1 MNWQNRIRVQACV
14 VGALA
19 AFSAVAGATQP
30 LDVFLDKASSQSF
43 DAREAAA
50 TERQRSAEADAAL
63 GRLIP
68 ALSARGVYTRNQTEV
83 AASLP
88 MVEERLVITPLD
100 QLDAVVQLDVP
111 ILDLASYYRYR
122 AARSSEQ
129 GSSAQREATSIDVS
143 RSVVRAYYQYLGATA
158 LVRSAGE
165 SVGAAEANHANVE
178 VRQSAGAATELDLE
192 RAFAN
197 VARAQQ
203 NLADA
208 ELGVALAGRTLETL
222 SGLAPEP
229 GDGTFREDD
238 LHPEGPL
245 QGWLDLAAQ
254 SPVTRVANHQREAAE
269 RSSKAA
275 GASVLPTLSASAQER
290 VSNATGFAGRTTN
303 YSLQLVLSWR
313 LDYSVLANQRAQGA
327 ALEAQHVRLQR
338 TERAVADAA
347 FEAYQRVVAGV
358 AKSRAARAEAHA
370 AGRAA
375 TLAQDRYT
383 VGAAT
388 QLDVTQAQREAF
400 LASASQIQADSDL
413 AFARAALRL
422 AAGVPVSTVSAAVAS
437 SPANGREFRR
447 P

>member
-1 MNWQNRIRVQACV
+1 MNRLNRIKVQARV
-14 VGALA
+14 VGALV

-30 LDVFLDKASSQSF
+30 LDAFLDRANAQSF
-43 DAREAAA
+43 DAREAVA
-50 TERQRSAEADAAL
+50 TERQRSAESDAAL

-68 ALSARGVYTRNQTEV
+68 ALSARGVFTRNQTEV
-83 AASLP
+83 AAELP
-88 MVEERLVITPLD
+88 GATEELVITPLN
-100 QLDAVVQLDVP
+100 QFDASVQLDVP
-111 ILDLASYYRYR
+111 ILDLANYYRYR
-122 AARSSEQ
+122 AARSSAQ
-129 GSSAQREATSIDVS
+129 GATAQRAATSIDVS

-165 SVGAAEANHANVE
+165 SVSAADANHKNVE

-203 NLADA
+203 DLADA
-208 ELGVALAGRTLETL
+208 ELGVALAGRSLETL
-222 SGLAPEP
+222 SGLSPEP

-245 QGWLDLAAQ
+245 QGWLDLALQ
-254 SPVTRVANHQREAAE
+254 SPATRVANHQREAAE

-275 GASVLPTLSASAQER
+275 GASVLPTLAASAQER

-313 LDYSVLANQRAQGA
+313 FDYSLLANQRAQGA
-327 ALEAQHVRLQR
+327 ALEAQHVRRER
-338 TERAVADAA
+338 TERAVSDAA
-347 FEAYQRVVAGV
+347 FEAYQRVIAGI
-358 AKSRAARAEAHA
+358 AKSRAARAQAHA

-375 TLAQDRYT
+375 SLAQDRYT

-413 AFARAALRL
+413 AYARAALRL

-437 SPANGREFRR
+437 AQSEVR
-447 P
+447 